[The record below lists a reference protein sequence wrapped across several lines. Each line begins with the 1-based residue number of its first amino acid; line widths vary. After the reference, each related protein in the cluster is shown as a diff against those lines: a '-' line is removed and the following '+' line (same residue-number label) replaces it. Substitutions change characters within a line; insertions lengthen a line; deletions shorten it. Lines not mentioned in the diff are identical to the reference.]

1 MDVTFSSRS
10 VQELQNFLKVRGV
23 IITGLR
29 KLDLVHLCEAA
40 HEVNIEIDPD
50 GFLEDREEVIGK
62 KLQTEHGSLPNPGLL
77 SGSPNLSI
85 LPRIGIMDIYNY
97 LITFA
102 DYDHAGLR
110 DFRKMEGYTMHKD

>member
-40 HEVNIEIDPD
+40 
-50 GFLEDREEVIGK
+50 LK
-62 KLQTEHGSLPNPGLL
+62 
-77 SGSPNLSI
+77 SI
-85 LPRIGIMDIYNY
+85 
-97 LITFA
+97 
-102 DYDHAGLR
+102 
-110 DFRKMEGYTMHKD
+110 